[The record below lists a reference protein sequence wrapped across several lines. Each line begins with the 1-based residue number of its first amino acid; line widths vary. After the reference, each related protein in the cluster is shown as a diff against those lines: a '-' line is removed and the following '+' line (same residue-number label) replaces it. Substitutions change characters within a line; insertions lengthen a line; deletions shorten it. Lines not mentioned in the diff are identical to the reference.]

1 MMVCLLGA
9 SRTQYGLFT
18 SALFRSNPCL
28 VFCCNLKV
36 KRHIFIWKNFA
47 LSATELEKPSAS
59 HMNYK
64 CTLAVLKL
72 EFLRSQSQ
80 TEQVTR
86 CQSFFIFL
94 FFKMQFLVSDC
105 LSSNPASSSWARHL
119 ISPCLSV
126 LINREHPGPSLKLVW

>member
-18 SALFRSNPCL
+18 SALFRSNPSL

-36 KRHIFIWKNFA
+36 ERHIFIWKNFA

-86 CQSFFIFL
+86 CQSFFFICFIFQNAVSSVRL
-94 FFKMQFLVSDC
+94 PKFK
-105 LSSNPASSSWARHL
+105 
-119 ISPCLSV
+119 PCQ
-126 LINREHPGPSLKLVW
+126 LKLGKPLNISLSQRPDQ